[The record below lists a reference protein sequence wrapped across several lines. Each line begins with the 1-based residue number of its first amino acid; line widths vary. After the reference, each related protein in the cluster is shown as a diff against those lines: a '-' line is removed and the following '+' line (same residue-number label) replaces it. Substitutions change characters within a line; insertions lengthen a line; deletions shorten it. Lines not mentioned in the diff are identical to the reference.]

1 MTENIIVDIN
11 INKNNSI
18 HKKQDNIHNIHK
30 CFFNRSNSPSPSSP
44 SPTSSLSSLS
54 SSPIS
59 NSNISSK
66 ILFPSHSYSLQEK
79 EKINTEY
86 EYDHEHTHTDSNTK
100 LNISIMDNIDESIII
115 TNLNNQIIEI
125 NHQSKILFKIDNE
138 LNIIGENINKLI
150 TDFELFNR
158 LHTYKIIEED
168 GNKIYIIK
176 KKYNADSNENDDNIN
191 ILNKECFLFNIS
203 HEIRTPLN
211 GIIGMTQILKDK
223 LNDDGN
229 YQEYVDI
236 ISSCGIQLMDILND
250 ILDYAKITSGN
261 ISLLSSNFNLLE
273 CIEEIHD
280 IILPKSN
287 GKNLDISYNIDPTIP
302 DFIYCDKKRLKQILI
317 NLLSNSI
324 KFTEHGFVKTDITL
338 IKRIG
343 IKIYLAFTVYDSG
356 IGIAKQY
363 LEKIFEPYVQV
374 NNKLSRKYEGT
385 GLGLSISRQLAKLL
399 KGDIKADSILGKGST
414 FTLTIEAVDPTSSS
428 TSSTSSTLSSNTLK
442 NNLDEDKYQIKTP
455 PPPIYINVSCLVI
468 DDNPNNR
475 ITLHQILTSLG
486 IKTILASSG
495 EEALLIVNT
504 YTFDIIFLDICMP
517 TIDGIKTCEELR
529 KCIKEPQPPIIAT
542 SSIDGFITHI
552 TPGLF
557 DDILIKP
564 IKKKSLIRFL
574 EKYIK
579 NKNK

>member
-1 MTENIIVDIN
+1 MTENIIFDD
-11 INKNNSI
+11 KN
-18 HKKQDNIHNIHK
+18 NIHK
-30 CFFNRSNSPSPSSP
+30 NLIKKTFKYNLSRSSSP
-44 SPTSSLSSLS
+44 FENSSSGSSPLSIYPISSQLS
-54 SSPIS
+54 SSPLIIDQYNIEPIKNIQNS
-59 NSNISSK
+59 VNLYKQPSLNSNINLS
-66 ILFPSHSYSLQEK
+66 IL
-79 EKINTEY
+79 
-86 EYDHEHTHTDSNTK
+86 
-100 LNISIMDNIDESIII
+100 DNIEESIII
-115 TNLNNQIIEI
+115 VNSNHQIIEI
-125 NHQSKILFKIDNE
+125 NHQTKLLFKINNE
-138 LNIIGENINKLI
+138 ADVIGESINKLI
-150 TDFELFNR
+150 PDFELFNR
-158 LHTYKIIEED
+158 LHTYKLIEED

-176 KKYNADSNENDDNIN
+176 KNHNYNCSGEDNENDDNIN

-250 ILDYAKITSGN
+250 ILDYAKITSGKVT
-261 ISLLSSNFNLLE
+261 LFPTNFNLLE
-273 CIEEIHD
+273 CIEEVHD

-287 GKNLDISYNIDPTIP
+287 GKNLDISFNIDPTIP
-302 DFIYCDKKRLKQILI
+302 EYIYCDKKRLKQILI

-324 KFTEHGFVKTDITL
+324 KFTENGFVKTDITL
-338 IKRIG
+338 IQKNG
-343 IKIYLAFTVYDSG
+343 IKMFLAFTVYDSG
-356 IGIAKQY
+356 IGIAKNY

-385 GLGLSISRQLAKLL
+385 GLGLSISIQLARLL
-399 KGDIKADSILGKGST
+399 KGDLKADSILGKGST
-414 FTLTIEAVDPTSSS
+414 FTLTIEAVDPI
-428 TSSTSSTLSSNTLK
+428 NTNPIPK
-442 NNLDEDKYQIKTP
+442 NNKDNVEDKSTIVKTP
-455 PPPIYINVSCLVI
+455 PSPMYINVSCLVI

-517 TIDGIKTCEELR
+517 TIDGIKTCEELK

-574 EKYIK
+574 QKYIK
-579 NKNK
+579 KSI

>member
-1 MTENIIVDIN
+1 
-11 INKNNSI
+11 
-18 HKKQDNIHNIHK
+18 
-30 CFFNRSNSPSPSSP
+30 
-44 SPTSSLSSLS
+44 
-54 SSPIS
+54 
-59 NSNISSK
+59 
-66 ILFPSHSYSLQEK
+66 
-79 EKINTEY
+79 
-86 EYDHEHTHTDSNTK
+86 
-100 LNISIMDNIDESIII
+100 
-115 TNLNNQIIEI
+115 
-125 NHQSKILFKIDNE
+125 
-138 LNIIGENINKLI
+138 
-150 TDFELFNR
+150 
-158 LHTYKIIEED
+158 
-168 GNKIYIIK
+168 
-176 KKYNADSNENDDNIN
+176 
-191 ILNKECFLFNIS
+191 
-203 HEIRTPLN
+203 
-211 GIIGMTQILKDK
+211 MTQILKDK

-229 YQEYVDI
+229 YQEYIDI

-250 ILDYAKITSGN
+250 ILDYAKITSGKVT
-261 ISLLSSNFNLLE
+261 IFPTNFNLLE

-287 GKNLDISYNIDPTIP
+287 GKNLDISFNIDPTIP
-302 DFIYCDKKRLKQILI
+302 EYIYCDKKRLKQILI

-324 KFTEHGFVKTDITL
+324 KFTEQGFIKTDITL
-338 IKRIG
+338 IQKNG
-343 IKIYLAFTVYDSG
+343 IKMFLAFTVYDSG
-356 IGIAKQY
+356 IGIAKNY

-385 GLGLSISRQLAKLL
+385 GLGLSISRQLARLL
-399 KGDIKADSILGKGST
+399 KGDLKADSILGNGST
-414 FTLTIEAVDPTSSS
+414 FTLTIEAVDPINTTPKNKEIGCDKSSI
-428 TSSTSSTLSSNTLK
+428 
-442 NNLDEDKYQIKTP
+442 IKTP
-455 PPPIYINVSCLVI
+455 PAPMYVNVSCLVI

-529 KCIKEPQPPIIAT
+529 KCIKDPQPPIIAT

-574 EKYIK
+574 EKYI
-579 NKNK
+579 NKSIST

>member
-11 INKNNSI
+11 VNKN
-18 HKKQDNIHNIHK
+18 KKQDNINIHK
-30 CFFNRSNSPSPSSP
+30 CFLNRSRSNSSSP
-44 SPTSSLSSLS
+44 SPLFSSSSSLS

-59 NSNISSK
+59 ISNSHISSK
-66 ILFPSHSYSLQEK
+66 ISQ
-79 EKINTEY
+79 INTEHEQEH
-86 EYDHEHTHTDSNTK
+86 EYYHEHQNINTYTNTYTNTNTNTNTK
-100 LNISIMDNIDESIII
+100 LNMSIFDNIDESIII
-115 TNLNNQIIEI
+115 INSNNQIIEI
-125 NHQSKILFKIDNE
+125 NHQAKIMFKINNE

-158 LHTYKIIEED
+158 IHTYKIIEED

-176 KKYNADSNENDDNIN
+176 KKYHSDLDENDDNIN

-261 ISLLSSNFNLLE
+261 ISLLPSNFNLRE

-287 GKNLDISYNIDPTIP
+287 GKKLDISYNIDPTIP

-324 KFTEHGFVKTDITL
+324 KFTENGFVKTDISL
-338 IKRIG
+338 IKRVG

-385 GLGLSISRQLAKLL
+385 GLGLSISRQLSRLL
-399 KGDIKADSILGKGST
+399 KGDIKADSILGNGST

-428 TSSTSSTLSSNTLK
+428 TLSINPLK
-442 NNLDEDKYQIKTP
+442 NNIEDEKYQIKTP
-455 PPPIYINVSCLVI
+455 PSPIYTNVSCLVI

-475 ITLHQILTSLG
+475 ITLQQILTTLG

-579 NKNK
+579 NKGNK